1 MNKFTPGPWHSQLDG
16 SDWGMPR
23 NHAILSDGGELI
35 AEIHSIQPYCAGES
49 RQNIDR
55 VMRDMANARLIAAAP
70 DMMELLERTIARLE
84 QWDRDNIC
92 NDDDLYT
99 DLINT
104 VAEIKEKGR

>member
-1 MNKFTPGPWHSQLDG
+1 MNKFTPGPWHLSAGTYSQRWVVDSKSPPTG
-16 SDWGMPR
+16 KQ
-23 NHAILSDGGELI
+23 NLI
-35 AEIHSIQPYCAGES
+35 AMLQSHWKGNE
-49 RQNIDR
+49 NDT
-55 VMRDMANARLIAAAP
+55 MDANARLIAAAP
-70 DMMELLERTIARLE
+70 DMMELLERTIARLK